1 MKVLVFGARGQ
12 VGQILRMTSPF
23 PDAVF
28 LDRAAVDLED
38 RAAIAR
44 ALLAARPQVVINA
57 AALTAVDRA
66 EAEPSLAHAVNE
78 AAPAAMAAA
87 CAGLGARLIHLST
100 DYVFDG
106 GLRRP
111 YRPDD
116 LPHPCNVYGA
126 SKLAG
131 ERRVRETRGL
141 SHLILRT
148 SWVYSHLA
156 RNFFFTVLELAR
168 RGGQLRVV
176 ADQISSPTSAWTLAQ
191 AIWRAARLPDCI
203 GTAHFTDGAAIS
215 RHQFAL
221 GILESAA
228 ERSLPFG
235 QVPVDAITSE
245 QFSKENAAVAPRP
258 KYSVLDATEFR
269 ARIGAEA
276 PDWKRE
282 LRAVM
287 DRYAGEHHG

>member
-1 MKVLVFGARGQ
+1 LKILVFGARGQ
-12 VGQILRMTSPF
+12 VGQVLRMTSPY

-28 LDRAAVDLED
+28 LDRAGVDLED
-38 RAAIAR
+38 RAAITR
-44 ALLAARPQVVINA
+44 ALVAMRPQVVINA

-66 EAEPSLAHAVNE
+66 EAEPSLAYAINE

-87 CAGLGARLIHLST
+87 CAELGARLIHLST

-106 GLRRP
+106 ALRRP

-131 ERRVRETRGL
+131 EQRVRETRGL

-176 ADQISSPTSAWTLAQ
+176 VDQIGSPTSAWALSQ
-191 AIWRAARLPDCI
+191 AIWRVTRLPDCI

-215 RHQFAL
+215 RHEFAL
-221 GILESAA
+221 GILAAAA
-228 ERSLPFG
+228 ERGLPCG
-235 QVPVDAITSE
+235 QVAVDAITSE
-245 QFSKENAAVAPRP
+245 QFSKENPAVAPRP
-258 KYSVLDATEFR
+258 KYSALDATEFR
-269 ARIGAEA
+269 AQLGVEA

-287 DRYAGEHHG
+287 DRHVGEHHG